1 MKFGN
6 YRFSSNKAILFAL
19 LLVLC
24 FTLLGY
30 SQQNVFP
37 QENSLKTVGIL
48 MGSDLRTNKVNGVIE
63 GLKKYGYEE
72 NVNIRFRIVS
82 AQDRIDDLPELAQ
95 ELVRQNPDLLIG
107 TGERETLAL
116 QQAAADS
123 QIPIVFIGVGFAEEL
138 DLVDSYTHPGGKITG
153 VDNYYLQ
160 LSGKRLEYFKR
171 LLPDVQKVMVL
182 YDETITPVE
191 PSIDFLN
198 RVAAQLDMTVI
209 PVGVKNE
216 AETLKAINGIL
227 PGEVDGVMLL
237 CSLLMESVTDSIS
250 PLIQEKRLPTFGVS
264 ANQTKKGFLAS
275 YGMDYREQG
284 IQASRIVAKIL
295 QGQDPG
301 AIPVEAPARVDFII
315 NTKVAEV
322 FKAEI
327 DPAGFA
333 CASEFIR

>member
-1 MKFGN
+1 MEFRN
-6 YRFSSNKAILFAL
+6 YRFSLNKAILFVL
-19 LLVLC
+19 LFVLC
-24 FTLLGY
+24 FTLVGY
-30 SQQNVFP
+30 NKQNVFP
-37 QENSLKTVGIL
+37 QETPLKTVGVL
-48 MGSDLRTNKVNGVIE
+48 MGSDLRSDKVKGMIE

-72 NVNIRFRIVS
+72 NVNIQLRIVS
-82 AQDRIDDLPELAQ
+82 AKDRIEDLPKLAQ
-95 ELVRQNPDLLIG
+95 ELVRQSPDLLIG
-107 TGERETLAL
+107 TGERETLSL

-138 DLVDSYTHPGGKITG
+138 GLVKSYAQPGGKITG

-171 LLPDVQKVMVL
+171 LLPGVQKVMVL
-182 YDETITPVE
+182 YDKTITPVD

-198 RVAAQLDMTVI
+198 RVASQFDMTVI
-209 PVGVKNE
+209 PVGVENE
-216 AETLKAINGIL
+216 VEALNAISGIE

-250 PLIQEKRLPTFGVS
+250 PLIQEKMLPSFGVS

-295 QGQDPG
+295 QGQDPA

-315 NTKVAEV
+315 NTKAAEA
-322 FKAEI
+322 FEAEI

>member
-37 QENSLKTVGIL
+37 QENPIKTVGIL
-48 MGSDLRTNKVNGVIE
+48 MGSDLRTNKVKGLIE

-82 AQDRIDDLPELAQ
+82 AKDRIDDLPKLAQ
-95 ELVRQNPDLLIG
+95 ELVKQNPDLLIG
-107 TGERETLAL
+107 TGEKEMLSL

-123 QIPIVFIGVGFAEEL
+123 QTPIVFIGVGFAEEL
-138 DLVDSYTHPGGKITG
+138 GLVNSYAQPGGNITG

-171 LLPDVQKVMVL
+171 LLPNVQKVMVL
-182 YDETITPVE
+182 YDETVTPSG
-191 PSIDFLN
+191 PTIDFLN
-198 RVAAQLDMTVI
+198 QVASQLDITVI
-209 PVGVKNE
+209 PVAVENE
-216 AETLKAINGIL
+216 VETLEVISGINSGD
-227 PGEVDGVMLL
+227 VDGMMLL
-237 CSLLMESVTDSIS
+237 CSLLMESMTDSIS
-250 PLIQEKRLPTFGVS
+250 PLIQEKMIPAFGVS

>member
-19 LLVLC
+19 LFVLC

-37 QENSLKTVGIL
+37 QENPIKTVGIL

-72 NVNIRFRIVS
+72 NVNIQFRIVS
-82 AQDRIDDLPELAQ
+82 AKDRIEDLPKLAQ
-95 ELVRQNPDLLIG
+95 ELVKQNPDLLIG
-107 TGERETLAL
+107 TGEKEMLSL
-116 QQAAADS
+116 QQAAVDS
-123 QIPIVFIGVGFAEEL
+123 QTPIVFIGVGFAEEL
-138 DLVDSYTHPGGKITG
+138 GLVNSYAKPGGNITG

-171 LLPDVQKVMVL
+171 LLPNVQKVMVL
-182 YDETITPVE
+182 YDETVTPSG
-191 PSIDFLN
+191 PTIDFLN
-198 RVAAQLDMTVI
+198 QVASQLDIKVI
-209 PVGVKNE
+209 PVAVENE
-216 AETLKAINGIL
+216 VETLEVISGINSGD
-227 PGEVDGVMLL
+227 VDGMMLL
-237 CSLLMESVTDSIS
+237 CSLLMESMTDSIS
-250 PLIQEKRLPTFGVS
+250 PLIQEKMIPTFGVS